1 MAVMQKKRSIFSLAE
16 YFVQEEQAE
25 QRSEFYEGEIFAM
38 AGGTPNHNRLTGNV
52 YTALRSALRGKSCE
66 PFMAD
71 VRLLVKRRQLYT
83 YPDVMVICGSLQY
96 APGRNDTVTN
106 PALIV
111 EVLSPSTEAYDRGK
125 KFEFYR
131 TIDSLQEYIL
141 VDQGRM
147 YVERHRPL
155 GLGRWEMTAFEASDD
170 VLALA
175 SVGIELTLANIYEG
189 VELES

>member
-1 MAVMQKKRSIFSLAE
+1 MAVMQKKRSVFSLAE
-16 YFVQEEQAE
+16 YFAQEQQADH
-25 QRSEFYEGEIFAM
+25 RSEFYQGAIFAM
-38 AGGTPNHNRLTGNV
+38 AGGTATHNLIALTV
-52 YTALRSALRGKSCE
+52 AASLRSALRGKQCKA
-66 PFMAD
+66 FMAD
-71 VRLLVKRRQLYT
+71 MRLLVKRRQLYT
-83 YPDVMVICGSLQY
+83 YPDVMVVCGSLQY

-106 PALIV
+106 PVLIV

-141 VDQGRM
+141 VDPARM

-155 GLGRWEMTAFEASDD
+155 GLGRWEMTAFENPDD
-170 VLALA
+170 VLALT
-175 SVGIELTLANIYEG
+175 SVGVDLTLAGIYEG

>member
-1 MAVMQKKRSIFSLAE
+1 MAVMQRKRSIFSLAE
-16 YFVQEEQAE
+16 YFAQEEQADY
-25 QRSEFYEGEIFAM
+25 RSEYYQGEIFAM
-38 AGGTPNHNRLTGNV
+38 AGGTANHNLIALNV
-52 YTALRSALRGKSCE
+52 AASLRSALRGKPCKA
-66 PFMAD
+66 FMAD
-71 VRLLVKRRQLYT
+71 MRVLVKRHQLYT
-83 YPDVMVICGSLQY
+83 YPDVMAVCGPLKY

-106 PALIV
+106 PVLIV

-141 VDQGRM
+141 VDQARI

-155 GLGRWEMTAFEASDD
+155 GLGRWEMTAFEAPTD

-175 SVGIELTLANIYEG
+175 SVGVELTLAGIYEG
-189 VELES
+189 VELEN